1 MGGKAMAKKIS
12 ALPGDL
18 YLTGQ
23 LRMAESLITSCD
35 VVTLNCPAIP
45 SWAAG
50 GNLAKTA
57 AYG

>member
-1 MGGKAMAKKIS
+1 
-12 ALPGDL
+12 
-18 YLTGQ
+18 
-23 LRMAESLITSCD
+23 MAESLITSCD
-35 VVTLNCPAIP
+35 VVTLNCPRYP